1 MGNPMSFVK
10 AHPLATVLLL
20 GTGYV
25 AVPWILGKVS
35 STTGVNINL
44 PQAGGGG

>member
-1 MGNPMSFVK
+1 MPHPVGFVK
-10 AHPLATVLLL
+10 AHPMATILLL

-25 AVPWILGKVS
+25 VVPWLLGKVS

-44 PQAGGGG
+44 PQAGGG